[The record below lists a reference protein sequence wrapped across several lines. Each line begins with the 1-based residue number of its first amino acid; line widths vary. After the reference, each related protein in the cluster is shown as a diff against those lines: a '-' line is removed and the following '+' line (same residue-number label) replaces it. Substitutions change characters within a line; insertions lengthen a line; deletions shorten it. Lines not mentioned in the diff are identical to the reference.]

1 MVRIDL
7 KELMST
13 KKNNNNLYL
22 VPSDSRIQLCCCS
35 ISQGL
40 AEETCDFGVF
50 AEINIGVEN

>member
-13 KKNNNNLYL
+13 KKKNNNLYL
-22 VPSDSRIQLCCCS
+22 VPSDSRIQLCCS

-40 AEETCDFGVF
+40 PEETCDFGVF